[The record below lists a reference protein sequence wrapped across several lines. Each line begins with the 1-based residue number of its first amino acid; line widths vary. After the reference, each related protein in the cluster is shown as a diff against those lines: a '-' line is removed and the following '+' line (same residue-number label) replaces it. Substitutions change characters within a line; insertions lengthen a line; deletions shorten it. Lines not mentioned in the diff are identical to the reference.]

1 MKKILVTGANGF
13 IGQSL
18 CKTLVIKNKL
28 VHGIVRNSSK
38 VKKHDNIKYS
48 SISEINYDTN
58 WIEVLSNTDCVIHCA
73 GRAHI
78 MNKNDKISNETY
90 SSINVEG
97 TIRLANQAAEAGV
110 KRIIFLSSIKVNGEN
125 TGEPTIGK
133 INNNT
138 NRNYF
143 THTDKPEPKDLYGIS
158 KLEAEKELWKISK
171 KTGLEVSILRLP
183 LVYGEGVKGNL
194 NRLLMLV
201 RSGVPLPFKM
211 IRNQR
216 SMIGLDNLIDLI
228 ILCIDHPAAAG
239 KTFLVSDGEDLSTP
253 DLINHI
259 AHSMGRSARLFP
271 MSISLLRLLGRIL
284 NRKEEINRL
293 TNSLI
298 IDNQFTKKTLNWYP
312 PHNVSEGIRKMVQ
325 SKRNIY

>member
-18 CKTLVIKNKL
+18 CKTLVTKNKL
-28 VHGIVRNSSK
+28 VHGIIRNCSK
-38 VKKHDNIKYS
+38 VKKHNNIEYS
-48 SISEINYDTN
+48 SVGEINYDTN
-58 WIEVLSNTDCVIHCA
+58 WIEVLSNTDCIIHCA
-73 GRAHI
+73 GKAHV
-78 MNKNDKISNETY
+78 MNKNNKITYETY
-90 SSINVEG
+90 KSINVEG

-125 TGEPTIGK
+125 TGGPMTGK
-133 INNNT
+133 IDNII
-138 NRNYF
+138 NRDYF
-143 THTDKPEPKDLYGIS
+143 IHTDIPEPKDFYGIS
-158 KLEAEKELWKISK
+158 KLEAEKELWKISR
-171 KTGLEVSILRLP
+171 KTGLEVNILRLP
-183 LVYGEGVKGNL
+183 LVYGERVKGNL

-271 MSISLLRLLGRIL
+271 MSISLLKLLGKIL

-293 TNSLI
+293 TDSLI
-298 IDNQFTKKTLNWYP
+298 IDSRFTEKTLNWFP
-312 PHNVSEGIRKMVQ
+312 PHNVSEGIRRMVQ
-325 SKRNIY
+325 SKRNKY

>member
-1 MKKILVTGANGF
+1 MKNILVTGANGF

-18 CKTLVIKNKL
+18 CKTLVIKNKF
-28 VHGIVRNSSK
+28 VQGIIRNSSK
-38 VKKHDNIKYS
+38 VKKQNNIKYS
-48 SISEINYDTN
+48 SVSEINYNTN
-58 WIEVLSNTDCVIHCA
+58 WIEVLTNIDCVIHCA
-73 GRAHI
+73 GIAHI
-78 MNKNDKISNETY
+78 MNKNDKISYETY
-90 SSINVEG
+90 RSVNVEG

-125 TGEPTIGK
+125 TSESMVGK
-133 INNNT
+133 INYNT

-143 THTDKPEPKDLYGIS
+143 TYTDKPQPKDSYGMS

-171 KTGLEVSILRLP
+171 KTGLEVNILRLP

-201 RSGVPLPFKM
+201 RSGIPLPFKM

-253 DLINHI
+253 ELITQI
-259 AHSMGRSARLFP
+259 ANSMGRTARLFP
-271 MSISLLRLLGRIL
+271 MSVSSLKLLGKIL

-293 TNSLI
+293 TDSLI
-298 IDNQFTKKTLNWYP
+298 IDSLFTKKTLNWFP
-312 PHNVSEGIRKMVQ
+312 PYNVSEGIRRMVQ
-325 SKRNIY
+325 SKK

>member
-1 MKKILVTGANGF
+1 MKKTCITGANGF
-13 IGQSL
+13 IGKSI
-18 CKTLVIKNKL
+18 CETLSKKNKL
-28 VHGIVRNSSK
+28 VVAAVRTNKSFLSIPNTNFISI
-38 VKKHDNIKYS
+38 DNIDH
-48 SISEINYDTN
+48 NTN
-58 WIEVLSNTDCVIHCA
+58 WSKALEECDNVIHCA
-73 GRAHI
+73 GKAHV
-78 MNKNDKISNETY
+78 MDNENKLDDY
-90 SSINVEG
+90 HSINVEG
-97 TIRLANQAAEAGV
+97 TKNLAEQAAKAGV
-110 KRIIFLSSIKVNGEN
+110 KRLIFLSSIKVNGESTDKVQN
-125 TGEPTIGK
+125 QKTKNSE
-133 INNNT
+133 INSI
-138 NRNYF
+138 F
-143 THTDKPEPKDLYGIS
+143 THINTPNPKDPYAIS
-158 KLEAEKELWKISK
+158 KYEAEKELWKISK
-171 KTGLEVSILRLP
+171 KTGLEVNILRLP
-183 LVYGEGVKGNL
+183 LVYGERVKGNL

-271 MSISLLRLLGRIL
+271 MSISLLKLLGRIL

-293 TNSLI
+293 TDSLI
-298 IDNQFTKKTLNWYP
+298 IDSRFTEKTLNWFP
-312 PHNVSEGIRKMVQ
+312 PHDVSEGIRRMVQ